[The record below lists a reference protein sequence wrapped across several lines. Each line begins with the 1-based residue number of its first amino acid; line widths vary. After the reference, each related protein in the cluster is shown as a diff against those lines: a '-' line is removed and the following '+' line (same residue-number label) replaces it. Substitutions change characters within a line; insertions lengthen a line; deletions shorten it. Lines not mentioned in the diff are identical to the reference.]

1 MDRKS
6 EALDKFRKPY
16 SCAQTVYAAYAS
28 ADSDGLAEMAANSG
42 GRAPDNMC
50 GALYAALKILPEGRR
65 DAAIAEFA
73 KRAGST
79 KCREIKTQFGT
90 PCPKCVE
97 IAADILENA

>member
-6 EALDKFRKPY
+6 NALGKFRKPY

-28 ADSDGLAEMAANSG
+28 DAPDDLAEMAANSG

-65 DAAIAEFA
+65 DAAKAEFA
-73 KRAGST
+73 KLAGST
-79 KCREIKTQFGT
+79 KCLEIKTKFGT
-90 PCPKCVE
+90 ACPKCVE
-97 IAADILENA
+97 IASDILENS